1 MVHFTVEKAEHLE
14 CSHLAHAF
22 RHIRIGESEQHH
34 KRQTSGERHNQR
46 HDRAHKIELET
57 VGHVRAAYGFHHR
70 AVLFERLSI
79 VGLRLVRAGKFGIH
93 GIPGQRFRTLHVRFC
108 RNGHLDPGFTRL
120 FVRFGRNGQLRGV
133 LSALFVR
140 FTRNGHVGYEGF
152 AEQLDIV
159 GFADVHV
166 RSDKIAIHRA
176 HFRSGL
182 HAVAVGQSH
191 FASGGD
197 AKRAC
202 RRLRHYHTIVVQLQ
216 RAFPADTGRAQYSGM
231 HRLQRDHFAQVGQS
245 LFRHCNQLNTFTA
258 DTATA
263 VAAARIALPNSHIT
277 RFDTHVHRR
286 RGTTVRRDFG
296 AHFVRV
302 RIARNHH
309 KIVLVNVTILLDTKV
324 GHGVIDG

>member
-1 MVHFTVEKAEHLE
+1 
-14 CSHLAHAF
+14 
-22 RHIRIGESEQHH
+22 
-34 KRQTSGERHNQR
+34 
-46 HDRAHKIELET
+46 
-57 VGHVRAAYGFHHR
+57 
-70 AVLFERLSI
+70 
-79 VGLRLVRAGKFGIH
+79 
-93 GIPGQRFRTLHVRFC
+93 
-108 RNGHLDPGFTRL
+108 
-120 FVRFGRNGQLRGV
+120 
-133 LSALFVR
+133 
-140 FTRNGHVGYEGF
+140 
-152 AEQLDIV
+152 
-159 GFADVHV
+159 
-166 RSDKIAIHRA
+166 
-176 HFRSGL
+176 
-182 HAVAVGQSH
+182 
-191 FASGGD
+191 
-197 AKRAC
+197 
-202 RRLRHYHTIVVQLQ
+202 
-216 RAFPADTGRAQYSGM
+216 M